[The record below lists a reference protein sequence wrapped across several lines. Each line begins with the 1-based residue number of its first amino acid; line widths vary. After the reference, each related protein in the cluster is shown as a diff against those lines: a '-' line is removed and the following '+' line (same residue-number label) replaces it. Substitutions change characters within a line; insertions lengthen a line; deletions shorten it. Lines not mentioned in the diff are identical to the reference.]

1 MISTFSKMHNSL
13 FTKIILTIT
22 ALSFMSLFGVSGY
35 INTANSNKPVI
46 KVDDLEISQSEFNY
60 LLQKE
65 LSKLKDTDTLDQ
77 EQAEARKA
85 EISAELAKIKLDD
98 LLLENTMKK
107 YNVDVTD
114 GLVSQIIQIS
124 PQFLNN
130 GKFDREMYK
139 WYLNRNNMSEQDL
152 VAEIKRNIGRKILV
166 ETQVAGFNVPQVLQ
180 TQMQKVLGQR
190 RTFKYIKLIANNAK
204 IDRQPSKEE
213 LDQYYED
220 FNEEFRVPE
229 KRDITVLSL
238 PLETIEK
245 SIDVSDDEINTY
257 YKEHIEEYEQPEK
270 RHVLQMA
277 FENEDDA
284 KKAKAELAG
293 KDFMTVAKENGQSE
307 EDTDFGA
314 VAKSDLSDELADV
327 VFSLAKGQVSQPEK
341 INGSWQILKVTE
353 IEPAN
358 IMPREQA
365 DAQIKKT
372 IQEERAYDGSYEL
385 MTKLE
390 DQLGAGAT
398 LQEIADSF
406 GIVLARVEN
415 LTEDGSFNGSV
426 IGKKLAEDESYD
438 AAKADIA
445 ELKADIAEL
454 VKNKDVIDAAFSY
467 NAGEVSQTI
476 EGDDG
481 LIVVEINK
489 IHESHIQPENDVI
502 DKITALWKDSEKV
515 SVTQELADNI
525 NHDLESGDA
534 LNEVAARYNLPVM
547 KTMPITRGE
556 TFADLNFDEM
566 KTLFSTDKNEVKVLQ
581 KGDDYLIAE
590 TSAVYDDS
598 AALGKEEKD
607 FLKQALQIEISQE
620 LSDALLH
627 GYAKDYKVEVNYGRM
642 GIND

>member
-114 GLVSQIIQIS
+114 SLVSQIIQIS

-229 KRDITVLSL
+229 KRDITILSL

-406 GIVLARVEN
+406 YIALARVEN
-415 LTEDGSFNGSV
+415 LAEDGSFDGALIGKKLTEDGSS
-426 IGKKLAEDESYD
+426 D
-438 AAKADIA
+438 AVN
-445 ELKADIAEL
+445 ADIAEL

-566 KTLFSTDKNEVKVLQ
+566 KTLFSADKNEIKVLQ

>member
-35 INTANSNKPVI
+35 INSANSNKPVI
-46 KVDDLEISQSEFNY
+46 KVDNLEISQSEFNY
-60 LLQKE
+60 MLQKE
-65 LSKLKDTDTLDQ
+65 LSKLKDMDSANP
-77 EQAEARKA
+77 EEAEARKA

-107 YNVDVTD
+107 FKVDVTD
-114 GLVSQIIQIS
+114 SLVSQIIQIS

-130 GKFDREMYK
+130 GQFDREMYK
-139 WYLNRNNMSEQDL
+139 WYMNKNNLTEKDL

-166 ETQVAGFNVPQVLQ
+166 ETQVEGFKVPEVLQ
-180 TQMQKVLGQR
+180 SQMQKVLGQR
-190 RTFKYIKLIANNAK
+190 RTFKYIKLAATEAK
-204 IDRQPSKEE
+204 IDRKPSQEE

-220 FNEEFRVPE
+220 FTEDFRVPE

-277 FENEDDA
+277 FENEEDA
-284 KKAKAELAG
+284 KKAEAELAG

-390 DQLGAGAT
+390 DKLGAGAT

-406 GIVLARVEN
+406 DIGLTKVKN
-415 LTEDGSFNGSV
+415 LTEDGSFYSALTYSALTEAKNLTEDGS
-426 IGKKLAEDESYD
+426 SD
-438 AAKADIA
+438 AVN
-445 ELKADIAEL
+445 ADIAEL

-481 LIVVEINK
+481 LIVVEVEK
-489 IHESHIQPENDVI
+489 IHESHIQPENEVTA
-502 DKITALWKDSEKV
+502 KITKLWQESEKV
-515 SVTQELADNI
+515 SITQELVDNI
-525 NHDLESGDA
+525 NHDLEAGDT
-534 LNEVAARYNLPVM
+534 LSEVAGRYNLPVM

-556 TFADLNFDEM
+556 TFADLNFNDM
-566 KTLFSTDKNEVKVLQ
+566 KTLFSANKEEAKVLQ
-581 KGDDYLIAE
+581 HGDDYLIAE
-590 TSAVYDDS
+590 TNEVYDDS
-598 AALGKEEKD
+598 SALSQEDKN
-607 FLKQALQIEISQE
+607 FLKQALQAEMAQE
-620 LSDALLH
+620 MADALLH

>member
-229 KRDITVLSL
+229 KRDITILSL

-327 VFSLAKGQVSQPEK
+327 VFSLAKGQVSQPAK

-398 LQEIADSF
+398 LQEIANSF
-406 GIVLARVEN
+406 DIALTKVKNLA
-415 LTEDGSFNGSV
+415 EDGSS
-426 IGKKLAEDESYD
+426 D
-438 AAKADIA
+438 AVN
-445 ELKADIAEL
+445 ADIAEL

>member
-35 INTANSNKPVI
+35 INSANSNKPVI
-46 KVDDLEISQSEFNY
+46 KVDNLEISQSEFNY
-60 LLQKE
+60 MLQKE
-65 LSKLKDTDTLDQ
+65 LSKLKDMDSANP
-77 EQAEARKA
+77 EEAEARKA

-107 YNVDVTD
+107 FKVDVTD
-114 GLVSQIIQIS
+114 SLVSQIIQIS

-130 GKFDREMYK
+130 GQFDREMYK
-139 WYLNRNNMSEQDL
+139 WYMNKNNLTEKDL
-152 VAEIKRNIGRKILV
+152 VAEIKRNIGRKILI
-166 ETQVAGFNVPQVLQ
+166 ETQVEGFKVPEVLQ
-180 TQMQKVLGQR
+180 SQMQKVLGQR
-190 RTFKYIKLIANNAK
+190 RTFKYIKLAAAEAK
-204 IDRQPSKEE
+204 IDRKPSQEE

-220 FNEEFRVPE
+220 FTEDFRVPE

-277 FENEDDA
+277 FENEEDA
-284 KKAKAELAG
+284 KKAEAELAG

-385 MTKLE
+385 MTSIE
-390 DQLGAGAT
+390 DKLGAGAT

-406 GIVLARVEN
+406 GIALARVEN
-415 LTEDGSFNGSV
+415 LTEDGSFDGAL
-426 IGKKLAEDESYD
+426 IGKKLTEDGSSD
-438 AAKADIA
+438 AVNV
-445 ELKADIAEL
+445 DIAEL

-481 LIVVEINK
+481 LIVVEVEK
-489 IHESHIQPENDVI
+489 IHESHIQPENEVTA
-502 DKITALWKDSEKV
+502 KITKLWQESEKV
-515 SVTQELADNI
+515 SITQELVDNI
-525 NHDLESGDA
+525 NHDLEAGDT
-534 LNEVAARYNLPVM
+534 LSEVAGRYNLPVM

-556 TFADLNFDEM
+556 TFADLNFNDM
-566 KTLFSTDKNEVKVLQ
+566 KTLFSANKEEAKVLQ
-581 KGDDYLIAE
+581 HGDDYLIAE
-590 TSAVYDDS
+590 TNEVYDDS
-598 AALGKEEKD
+598 SALSQEDKN
-607 FLKQALQIEISQE
+607 FLKQALQAEMAQE
-620 LSDALLH
+620 MADALLH

>member
-229 KRDITVLSL
+229 KRDITILSL

-406 GIVLARVEN
+406 GIALARVEN
-415 LTEDGSFNGSV
+415 LAEDGSFDGALIGKKLTEDGSS
-426 IGKKLAEDESYD
+426 D
-438 AAKADIA
+438 AVN
-445 ELKADIAEL
+445 ADIAEL

>member
-114 GLVSQIIQIS
+114 SLVSQIIQIS

-229 KRDITVLSL
+229 KRDITILSL

-390 DQLGAGAT
+390 DKLGAGAT
-398 LQEIADSF
+398 LQEIANSF
-406 GIVLARVEN
+406 DIALTKVKNLAEDGSFDTALTYSALKEAKN
-415 LTEDGSFNGSV
+415 LTEDGSS
-426 IGKKLAEDESYD
+426 D
-438 AAKADIA
+438 AVN
-445 ELKADIAEL
+445 ADIAEL

>member
-114 GLVSQIIQIS
+114 SLVSQIIQIS

-277 FENEDDA
+277 FENEEDA

-327 VFSLAKGQVSQPEK
+327 VFSLAKGQVSQPAK

-398 LQEIADSF
+398 LQEIANSF
-406 GIVLARVEN
+406 DIALTKVKNLAEDGSFDTALTYSALKEAKN
-415 LTEDGSFNGSV
+415 LTEDGSS
-426 IGKKLAEDESYD
+426 D
-438 AAKADIA
+438 AVN
-445 ELKADIAEL
+445 ADIAEL

>member
-77 EQAEARKA
+77 EQTEARKA

-229 KRDITVLSL
+229 KRDITILSL

-406 GIVLARVEN
+406 GIALARVEN
-415 LTEDGSFNGSV
+415 LAEDGSFDGALIGKKLTEDGSS
-426 IGKKLAEDESYD
+426 D
-438 AAKADIA
+438 AVN
-445 ELKADIAEL
+445 ADIAEL

-566 KTLFSTDKNEVKVLQ
+566 KTLFSADKNEVKVLQ

>member
-114 GLVSQIIQIS
+114 SLVSQIIQIS

-229 KRDITVLSL
+229 KRDITILSL

-390 DQLGAGAT
+390 DKLGAGAT

-406 GIVLARVEN
+406 DIALTKVKNLAEDGSFYSALTYSALKEAKN
-415 LTEDGSFNGSV
+415 LTEDGSS
-426 IGKKLAEDESYD
+426 D
-438 AAKADIA
+438 AVN
-445 ELKADIAEL
+445 ADIAEL

-566 KTLFSTDKNEVKVLQ
+566 KTLFSADKNEVKVLQ

>member
-229 KRDITVLSL
+229 KRDITVFSL

-390 DQLGAGAT
+390 DKLGAGAT

-426 IGKKLAEDESYD
+426 IVKKLAADESYD

-502 DKITALWKDSEKV
+502 EKITALWKDSEKV

-566 KTLFSTDKNEVKVLQ
+566 KTLFSADKNEVKVLQ

>member
-229 KRDITVLSL
+229 KRDITILSL

-406 GIVLARVEN
+406 GIALARVEN
-415 LTEDGSFNGSV
+415 LAEDGSFDGAL
-426 IGKKLAEDESYD
+426 IGKKLTEDESSD
-438 AAKADIA
+438 AVN
-445 ELKADIAEL
+445 ADIAEL

-566 KTLFSTDKNEVKVLQ
+566 KTLFSADKNEVKVLQ

>member
-1 MISTFSKMHNSL
+1 
-13 FTKIILTIT
+13 
-22 ALSFMSLFGVSGY
+22 
-35 INTANSNKPVI
+35 
-46 KVDDLEISQSEFNY
+46 
-60 LLQKE
+60 
-65 LSKLKDTDTLDQ
+65 
-77 EQAEARKA
+77 
-85 EISAELAKIKLDD
+85 
-98 LLLENTMKK
+98 
-107 YNVDVTD
+107 
-114 GLVSQIIQIS
+114 
-124 PQFLNN
+124 
-130 GKFDREMYK
+130 
-139 WYLNRNNMSEQDL
+139 
-152 VAEIKRNIGRKILV
+152 
-166 ETQVAGFNVPQVLQ
+166 
-180 TQMQKVLGQR
+180 MQKVLGQR

-277 FENEDDA
+277 FENEEDA
-284 KKAKAELAG
+284 KKTKAELAG

-406 GIVLARVEN
+406 DIALTKVKNLAEDGSFYSALTYSALKEAKN
-415 LTEDGSFNGSV
+415 LTEDGSS
-426 IGKKLAEDESYD
+426 D
-438 AAKADIA
+438 AVN
-445 ELKADIAEL
+445 ADIAEL

>member
-229 KRDITVLSL
+229 KRDITILSL

-406 GIVLARVEN
+406 GIALARVEN
-415 LTEDGSFNGSV
+415 LAEDGSFYSALTYSALKEAKNLTEDGSS
-426 IGKKLAEDESYD
+426 D
-438 AAKADIA
+438 AVN
-445 ELKADIAEL
+445 ADIAEL

-566 KTLFSTDKNEVKVLQ
+566 KTLFSADKNEIKVLQ

>member
-35 INTANSNKPVI
+35 INSANSNKPVI

-60 LLQKE
+60 MLQKE
-65 LSKLKDTDTLDQ
+65 LSKLKDMDSANP
-77 EQAEARKA
+77 EEAEARKA

-107 YNVDVTD
+107 FKVDVTD
-114 GLVSQIIQIS
+114 SLVSQIIQIS

-130 GKFDREMYK
+130 GQFDREMYK
-139 WYLNRNNMSEQDL
+139 WYMNKNNLTEKDL

-166 ETQVAGFNVPQVLQ
+166 ETQVEGFKVPEVLQ
-180 TQMQKVLGQR
+180 SQMQKVLGQR
-190 RTFKYIKLIANNAK
+190 RTFKYIKLAAAEAK
-204 IDRQPSKEE
+204 IDRKPSQEE

-220 FNEEFRVPE
+220 FTEDFRVPE

-277 FENEDDA
+277 FENEEDA
-284 KKAKAELAG
+284 KNAEAELAG

-390 DQLGAGAT
+390 DKLGAGAT

-406 GIVLARVEN
+406 DIGLTKVKN
-415 LTEDGSFNGSV
+415 LTEDGSFYSALTYSALTEAKNLTEDGS
-426 IGKKLAEDESYD
+426 SD
-438 AAKADIA
+438 AVN
-445 ELKADIAEL
+445 ADIAEL

-481 LIVVEINK
+481 LIVVEVEK
-489 IHESHIQPENDVI
+489 IHESHIQPENEVTA
-502 DKITALWKDSEKV
+502 KITKLWQESEKV
-515 SVTQELADNI
+515 SITQELVDNI
-525 NHDLESGDA
+525 NHDLEAGDT
-534 LNEVAARYNLPVM
+534 LSEVAGRYNLPVM

-556 TFADLNFDEM
+556 TFADLNFNDM
-566 KTLFSTDKNEVKVLQ
+566 KTLFSANKEEAKVLQ
-581 KGDDYLIAE
+581 HGDDYLIAE
-590 TSAVYDDS
+590 TNEVYDDS
-598 AALGKEEKD
+598 SALSQEDKN
-607 FLKQALQIEISQE
+607 FLKQALQAEMAQE
-620 LSDALLH
+620 MADALLH

>member
-35 INTANSNKPVI
+35 INSANSNKPVI
-46 KVDDLEISQSEFNY
+46 KVDNLEISQSEFNY
-60 LLQKE
+60 MLQKE
-65 LSKLKDTDTLDQ
+65 LSKLKDMDSANP
-77 EQAEARKA
+77 EEAEARKA

-107 YNVDVTD
+107 FKVDVTD
-114 GLVSQIIQIS
+114 SLVSQIIQIS

-130 GKFDREMYK
+130 GQFDREMYK
-139 WYLNRNNMSEQDL
+139 WYMNKNNLTEKDL

-166 ETQVAGFNVPQVLQ
+166 ETQVEGFKVPEVLQ
-180 TQMQKVLGQR
+180 SQMQKVLGQR
-190 RTFKYIKLIANNAK
+190 RTFKYIKLAAADAK
-204 IDRQPSKEE
+204 IDRKPSQEE

-229 KRDITVLSL
+229 KRDVKVLSL

-245 SIDVSDDEINTY
+245 SINVSDDEINTY

-270 RHVLQMA
+270 RHVLQLA
-277 FENEDDA
+277 FEDEESA
-284 KKAKAELAG
+284 KKAEAELAA
-293 KDFMTVAKENGQSE
+293 KDFMAVAAENGQSA
-307 EDTDFGA
+307 EDTDFGD

-327 VFSLAKGQVSQPEK
+327 VFSLAKGQISKPEN
-341 INGSWQILKVTE
+341 INGGWQILKVTD
-353 IEPAN
+353 IIPASST
-358 IMPREQA
+358 PRAQA
-365 DAQIKKT
+365 NAQIKKT

-390 DQLGAGAT
+390 DKLGAGAT

-406 GIVLARVEN
+406 DIALTKVKN
-415 LTEDGSFNGSV
+415 LTEDGSFDSALTYSALKEAKNLTEDGS
-426 IGKKLAEDESYD
+426 SD
-438 AAKADIA
+438 AVNV
-445 ELKADIAEL
+445 DIAEL
-454 VKNKDVIDAAFSY
+454 VRNKDVIDAAFSY

-481 LIVVEINK
+481 LIVVEVEK
-489 IHESHIQPENDVI
+489 VHESHIQPENEVTA
-502 DKITALWKDSEKV
+502 KITKLWQESEKV
-515 SVTQELADNI
+515 SITQELVDNI
-525 NHDLESGDA
+525 NHDLEAGDT
-534 LNEVAARYNLPVM
+534 LSEVAGRYNLPVM

-556 TFADLNFDEM
+556 TFADLNFNDM
-566 KTLFSTDKNEVKVLQ
+566 KTLFSAGKEEAKVLQ
-581 KGDDYLIAE
+581 HGDDYLIAE
-590 TSAVYDDS
+590 TNEVYDDS
-598 AALGKEEKD
+598 SALSQEDKN
-607 FLKQALQIEISQE
+607 FLKQALQAEMAQE
-620 LSDALLH
+620 MADALLH

>member
-35 INTANSNKPVI
+35 INSANSNKPVI
-46 KVDDLEISQSEFNY
+46 KVDNLEISQSEFNY
-60 LLQKE
+60 MLQKE
-65 LSKLKDTDTLDQ
+65 LSKLKDMDSANP
-77 EQAEARKA
+77 EEAEARKA

-107 YNVDVTD
+107 FKVDVTD
-114 GLVSQIIQIS
+114 SLVSQIIQIS

-130 GKFDREMYK
+130 GQFDREMYK
-139 WYLNRNNMSEQDL
+139 WYMNKNNLTEKDL

-166 ETQVAGFNVPQVLQ
+166 ETQVEGFKVPEVLQ
-180 TQMQKVLGQR
+180 SQMQKVLGQR
-190 RTFKYIKLIANNAK
+190 RTFKYIKLAAADAK
-204 IDRQPSKEE
+204 IDRKPSQEE

-229 KRDITVLSL
+229 KRDVKVLSL

-245 SIDVSDDEINTY
+245 SINVSDDEINAY

-270 RHVLQMA
+270 RHVLQLA
-277 FENEDDA
+277 FEDEESA
-284 KKAKAELAG
+284 KKAEAELAA
-293 KDFMTVAKENGQSE
+293 KDFMAVAAENGQSA
-307 EDTDFGA
+307 EDTDFGD

-327 VFSLAKGQVSQPEK
+327 VFSLDKGQTSKPEN
-341 INGSWQILKVTE
+341 INGGWQILKVTD
-353 IEPAN
+353 IIPASST
-358 IMPREQA
+358 PRAQA
-365 DAQIKKT
+365 NAQIKKT

-385 MTKLE
+385 MTSIE
-390 DQLGAGAT
+390 DKLGAGAT

-406 GIVLARVEN
+406 DIALTKVKDLTEDGSFYSAVTYSALKEAKN
-415 LTEDGSFNGSV
+415 LTEDGSS
-426 IGKKLAEDESYD
+426 D
-438 AAKADIA
+438 AVNV
-445 ELKADIAEL
+445 DIAEL

-481 LIVVEINK
+481 LIVVEVEK
-489 IHESHIQPENDVI
+489 IHESHIQPENEVTA
-502 DKITALWKDSEKV
+502 KITKLWQESEKV
-515 SVTQELADNI
+515 SITQELVDNI
-525 NHDLESGDA
+525 NHDLEAGDT
-534 LNEVAARYNLPVM
+534 LSEVAGRYNLPVM

-556 TFADLNFDEM
+556 TFADLNFNDM
-566 KTLFSTDKNEVKVLQ
+566 KTLFSANKEEAKVLQ
-581 KGDDYLIAE
+581 HGDDYLIAE
-590 TSAVYDDS
+590 TNEVYDDS
-598 AALGKEEKD
+598 SALSQEDKN
-607 FLKQALQIEISQE
+607 FLKQALQAEMAQE
-620 LSDALLH
+620 MADALLH

>member
-114 GLVSQIIQIS
+114 SLVSQIIQIS

-229 KRDITVLSL
+229 KRDITILSL

-398 LQEIADSF
+398 LQEIANSF
-406 GIVLARVEN
+406 DIALTKVKNLAEDGSFDGALIGKK
-415 LTEDGSFNGSV
+415 LTEDGSS
-426 IGKKLAEDESYD
+426 D
-438 AAKADIA
+438 AVN
-445 ELKADIAEL
+445 ADIAEL

>member
-229 KRDITVLSL
+229 KRDITILSL

-390 DQLGAGAT
+390 DKLGAGAT
-398 LQEIADSF
+398 LQEIANSFDIALTKVKNLAEDGSFDSA
-406 GIVLARVEN
+406 LTYSALKEAKN
-415 LTEDGSFNGSV
+415 LTEDGSS
-426 IGKKLAEDESYD
+426 D
-438 AAKADIA
+438 AVN
-445 ELKADIAEL
+445 ADIAEL

-566 KTLFSTDKNEVKVLQ
+566 KALFSTDKNEVKVLQ